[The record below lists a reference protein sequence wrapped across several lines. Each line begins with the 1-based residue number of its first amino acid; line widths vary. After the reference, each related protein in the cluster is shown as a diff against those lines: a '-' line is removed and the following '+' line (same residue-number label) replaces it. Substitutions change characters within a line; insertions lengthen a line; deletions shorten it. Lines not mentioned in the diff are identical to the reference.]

1 MIYNGVDT
9 RGFAA
14 AQGDRAK
21 FNLPADAFLL
31 LFVGDLR
38 TPRKNLG
45 TVLEAL
51 RHLPDHVHIAVAGYL
66 PGSPYPEEAR
76 ALGIADRV
84 HFLGLV
90 KEMPVLMHSV
100 DAFVFPSRYEAMSLS
115 LLEAMA
121 AGLPVVPRARATA
134 GRGDHHARMRHRAR
148 RSGRSQSARRPRLR
162 VSPNPHDAR
171 RAWASPPTN
180 LRPALAGRAWRR
192 NTSRCTGNWR
202 GNRKTASEADYGEP
216 RPSRSTTRG
225 PNERR
230 LRDCLTPNL
239 HAQRDTVMNSGLNQ
253 IVANRHALVP
263 GAGGR
268 PRPHVLLAGWR
279 IAGRGRRGARRGGG
293 LAARGGGYGRRD
305 PGFRLGGAI
314 VAAAPDG
321 GAPRAAPRDQ
331 RQRPD
336 VISSHFALYTFPGL
350 DVTRGIP
357 QVSHF
362 QGPWADESHVEGAD
376 SFGQRAKRYLEQS
389 VYARSS
395 RLIVLSDAFGKI
407 LTSRYGI
414 SPERVRVV
422 PGCVN
427 VEQFNLPITPAEA
440 RLKLQLPQGRPI
452 VLAVRRLVRRM
463 GLEDLIDA
471 VKLLKQRVPDVLLL
485 IAGKGRL
492 QEELQTRINEAGLD
506 DNVKLLGFVPDQH
519 LAALYRAA
527 TISVVPTVA
536 LEGFGLITV
545 ESLASGTPVLV
556 TPVGGLPEAVAG
568 LSPDLVLPATGAAA
582 IAEGLA
588 GSARWLIEVARCR
601 SLPGYTRG
609 PTSITR

>member
-1 MIYNGVDT
+1 MTALATANELTRHARDTTMKTGSIKSLQIGMHWFPERAGGLDRMYYSLVGALPGAGVAVRGVVAGSPRVAEDT
-9 RGFAA
+9 GGAIQGFGSA
-14 AQGDRAK
+14 AQS
-21 FNLPADAFLL
+21 LP
-31 LFVGDLR
+31 LR
-38 TPRKNLG
+38 
-45 TVLEAL
+45 
-51 RHLPDHVHIAVAGYL
+51 
-66 PGSPYPEEAR
+66 
-76 ALGIADRV
+76 
-84 HFLGLV
+84 
-90 KEMPVLMHSV
+90 LM
-100 DAFVFPSRYEAMSLS
+100 A
-115 LLEAMA
+115 
-121 AGLPVVPRARATA
+121 
-134 GRGDHHARMRHRAR
+134 
-148 RSGRSQSARRPRLR
+148 
-162 VSPNPHDAR
+162 AR
-171 RAWASPPTN
+171 RA
-180 LRPALAGRAWRR
+180 LRREI
-192 NTSRCTGNWR
+192 T
-202 GNRKTASEADYGEP
+202 
-216 RPSRSTTRG
+216 
-225 PNERR
+225 
-230 LRDCLTPNL
+230 
-239 HAQRDTVMNSGLNQ
+239 
-253 IVANRHALVP
+253 
-263 GAGGR
+263 
-268 PRPHVLLAGWR
+268 
-279 IAGRGRRGARRGGG
+279 
-293 LAARGGGYGRRD
+293 
-305 PGFRLGGAI
+305 
-314 VAAAPDG
+314 
-321 GAPRAAPRDQ
+321 

-407 LTSRYGI
+407 LTTRYGI

-427 VEQFNLPITPAEA
+427 VDQFNLPITPAEA

-471 VKLLKQRVPDVLLL
+471 VKMLKKRVPDVLLL

-492 QEELQTRINEAGLD
+492 QEELQTRINEAGLG
-506 DNVKLLGFVPDQH
+506 DNVKLLGFVPDNH

-568 LSPDLVLPATGAAA
+568 LSPDLVLPSTGAAA
-582 IAEGLA
+582 IAEGLGAALTGTLKLPDAAACRAYARANFDNSVIAKRVAAVYSEAIAA
-588 GSARWLIEVARCR
+588 GEMH
-601 SLPGYTRG
+601 
-609 PTSITR
+609 